1 MGEARRFMDSGKG
14 KKRKGG
20 PAGKE
25 PKKAKRPFDFSRFQ
39 RRKIAVQL
47 AYVGFLIPEGFVQQA
62 PDDNTVEDH
71 FFKSAAKCC
80 LTESRELADYS
91 RCGRTDKGVS
101 AIGNVI
107 AFMVRSKAKPGEELP
122 SVADEMDYGLL
133 LNRVLPEGIRCVR
146 WAVVAED
153 FDARFDCS
161 FRAYRYFFIQD
172 TLNLP
177 AMREACA
184 ALEGEHD
191 YRNFCTHDVSN
202 VTHFNRSILKAEIV
216 ETEMAGSGDPR
227 FKMCYFYVKGTAF
240 LYHQV
245 RCTWALLRM
254 VGQGLEEPSLVA
266 QLLDVT
272 KQVRKPQYNPAAD
285 GPLVLYETG
294 YPEEKLKWIEN
305 SADCQLK
312 LAQHNYELWQ
322 RYMLHS
328 ATLFGLTDLFGG
340 KPTPVGKHIPM
351 LERHCEDP
359 VELKFANFREKQERK
374 QQAQAAAGEGTDGEG
389 AKVAGV

>member
-1 MGEARRFMDSGKG
+1 MSDKTRQ
-14 KKRKGG
+14 KRKGAG
-20 PAGKE
+20 GGKE
-25 PKKAKRPFDFSRFQ
+25 PKRARRNFDYSRFR

-71 FFKSAAKCC
+71 LFKSAAKCC
-80 LTESRELADYS
+80 LTESRELGEYS

-122 SVADEMDYGLL
+122 AVSDEMDYGLL

-146 WAVVAED
+146 WAPVADD

-161 FRAYRYFFIQD
+161 FRAYRYFFVQNS
-172 TLNLP
+172 LNLA

-184 ALEGEHD
+184 LLVGEND

-202 VTHFNRSILKAEIV
+202 VTHFNRRILEAEIV
-216 ETEMAGSGDPR
+216 ETAMQGSADPR
-227 FKMCYFYVKGTAF
+227 FKMCYMYVKGTAF

-245 RCTWALLRM
+245 RCTFALLRM
-254 VGQGLEEPSLVA
+254 VGLGLEKPSLISR
-266 QLLDVT
+266 LLDVK
-272 KQVRKPQYNPAAD
+272 KQVQKPQYNPAGDA
-285 GPLVLYETG
+285 PLVLYETG
-294 YPEEKLKWIEN
+294 YPEAKLQWIEN

-328 ATLFGLTDLFGG
+328 ATLFGLTDSFGG
-340 KPTPVGKHIPM
+340 QPLPVGKHIPM

-359 VELKFANFREKQERK
+359 VELKFATFHKKQERK
-374 QQAQAAAGEGTDGEG
+374 KQEAAAENGEAANGEAANG
-389 AKVAGV
+389 ENA